1 MKESINIILN
11 QYKKENISEEEAAK
25 LIEDL
30 YSKNYVYVPY
40 YNSFPY
46 SPSYNNE
53 PTYKYEVTCSTKQP

>member
-30 YSKNYVYVPY
+30 YNKKYVYVPY
-40 YNSFPY
+40 YTSSSPY
-46 SPSYNNE
+46 SPYYNNE
-53 PTYKYEVTCSTKQP
+53 PTYKYEVTCTTVK